1 MRRFSVEPEEYELLE
16 AACEA
21 TAASHPD
28 LQRSQRE
35 SPDESAKSIE
45 DEISG
50 FLGAIWQDRK
60 TVYDSAEQALQPLC
74 LLYDL
79 ALLQVCDLS
88 HFGLKNAHHRSRV
101 IWPEAQLPV
110 QPSPN
115 AVFYV
120 LASNLAQS
128 MQAFRLLVLHG
139 FEGQARATFRGVIET
154 ADLLIMV
161 LASEATYREFI
172 KSFEDPNESYKH
184 WRSHLSPSKI
194 RAAVSLLEDDDPL
207 SIPID
212 QTPNEVRK
220 DMYQWLSNFVHVN
233 FVAHIVAAHPEDFAG
248 NSRPLAMLGDVGE
261 ASRATLAHG
270 LLYLWITLLR
280 IEKLLWEQYRW
291 KGFRGKRSRKWFK
304 YRCRTLDELFLSYL
318 PTYWEKNPVAG
329 TQSI

>member
-1 MRRFSVEPEEYELLE
+1 MKPEEYELLK

-35 SPDESAKSIE
+35 SPNESAKSIE
-45 DEISG
+45 NEISG

-60 TVYDSAEQALQPLC
+60 SVYDSAEEALQPLC

-88 HFGLKNAHHRSRV
+88 HFGLKNRRHRSRV
-101 IWPEAQLPV
+101 IWPEAQLPTR
-110 QPSPN
+110 PSPN

-139 FEGQARATFRGVIET
+139 FESQARATFRGVIET
-154 ADLLIMV
+154 ADLLTMV
-161 LASEATYREFI
+161 LAREATYREFI
-172 KSFEDPNESYKH
+172 KSFEDPKDSYKH

-194 RAAVSLLEDDDPL
+194 RAAVSQLEDGDPL

-212 QTPNEVRK
+212 LTPNEIR
-220 DMYQWLSNFVHVN
+220 DGMYQWLSEFVHVN
-233 FVAHIVAAHPEDFAG
+233 FVAHIVAAHPADANG
-248 NSRPLAMLGDVGE
+248 GSRPLAMLGNVGE
-261 ASRATLAHG
+261 TSRATLVHC

-280 IEKLLWEQYRW
+280 IERLLWEQHRW
-291 KGFRGKRSRKWFK
+291 KSLRGWRSRKWFK

-318 PTYWEKNPVAG
+318 PTYWEKNPLSDSWEG
-329 TQSI
+329 I

>member
-1 MRRFSVEPEEYELLE
+1 MKPEEFELLK

-21 TAASHPD
+21 TAASYPD
-28 LQRSQRE
+28 LQRLQRE
-35 SPDESAKSIE
+35 SPNESAESIE
-45 DEISG
+45 NEISG

-60 TVYDSAEQALQPLC
+60 GVYDSAEEALQPLC

-101 IWPEAQLPV
+101 IWPEAQLPTR
-110 QPSPN
+110 PSPN

-154 ADLLIMV
+154 AELLIMV
-161 LASEATYREFI
+161 LANEATYREFI
-172 KSFEDPNESYKH
+172 KSFEDPNESYRH
-184 WRSHLSPSKI
+184 WRNHLSPSKI
-194 RAAVSLLEDDDPL
+194 RSEVSLLEDDDPL

-212 QTPNEVRK
+212 RTPNEIRK

-233 FVAHIVAAHPEDFAG
+233 FVAHIVAAHPADADG
-248 NSRPLAMLGDVGE
+248 NSRPLAMLGNVGE
-261 ASRATLAHG
+261 TSRATLAHS

-280 IEKLLWEQYRW
+280 IERLLWEQHRW
-291 KGFRGKRSRKWFK
+291 KSLRGGRSRKWFK
-304 YRCRTLDELFLSYL
+304 YRCRTLDELFRSYL
-318 PTYWEKNPVAG
+318 PTYWEKNPLTDSG
-329 TQSI
+329 KGI